1 MTEKE
6 FNNFLCELTQKKT
19 QSEREKY
26 VKIFYDSMV
35 KKYGNQFDDNGI
47 IDEFI
52 DIVNKLKSH

>member
-6 FNNFLCELTQKKT
+6 FNNFLCKLTRKKT

-26 VKIFYDSMV
+26 VKIFYESMV